1 MVLSGKNLRKKNTMK
16 KQLIRWII
24 FALIVVGISGV
35 AYLLCWSCGIT
46 NIAGIRSMIDQVG
59 VWGWLVFL
67 ILQVFVTSLLC
78 FVPATSMTFIVCSV
92 ILFGAWKGFA
102 ISSIGVVLSSI
113 SMFLIGRFG
122 GEKLAKRLVGEEN
135 LKKAQDLVAIKSKI
149 YLPLMFVLPL
159 FPDDALCMVA
169 GMTKM
174 KWWHFL
180 LIVIFC
186 RTIGVAVVC
195 FLGSDFIKWNELSV
209 IDWFV
214 FISVCIIDILLI
226 VHFANKLESKIKS
239 KRQG

>member
-1 MVLSGKNLRKKNTMK
+1 MGLNGTNSRMMNTMK
-16 KQLIRWII
+16 KQIVKWFI
-24 FALIVVGISGV
+24 FALVIVGISAL
-35 AYLLCWSCGIT
+35 AYLCCWGCGIT
-46 NIAGIRSMIDQVG
+46 SISGIRNMIEQVG
-59 VWGWLVFL
+59 IWGWLLFL
-67 ILQVFVTSLLC
+67 VLQIFVSSLLC

-102 ISSIGVVLSSI
+102 ISSVGVVLSSM

-122 GEKLAKRLVGEEN
+122 GEKLAKRLVGEES
-135 LKKAQDLVAIKSKI
+135 LKKAQELVAVKSKI
-149 YLPLMFVLPL
+149 YLPLMFIFPL

-214 FISVCIIDILLI
+214 FISVCIIDMLI
-226 VHFANKLESKIKS
+226 VVHFANKLEAKIKS